1 MVYVV
6 IVFLIH
12 NIMYNVKI
20 MQGLVNKKMN
30 EERLL
35 ATPSIMLK
43 FISPSSSYVSQT
55 HVMPSQTMGC
65 SL

>member
-43 FISPSSSYVSQT
+43 FISPSSS
-55 HVMPSQTMGC
+55 
-65 SL
+65 